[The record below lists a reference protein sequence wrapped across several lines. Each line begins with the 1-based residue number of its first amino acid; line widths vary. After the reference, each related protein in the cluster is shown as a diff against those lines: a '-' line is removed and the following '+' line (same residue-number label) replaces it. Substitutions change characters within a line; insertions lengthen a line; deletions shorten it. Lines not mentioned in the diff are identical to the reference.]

1 MKPCFFKAILLT
13 FLILLIVTI
22 HYSQEKTFKKVFD
35 LTENKKDENYLFW
48 DPASF
53 DIDEEGNIYVA
64 DTKNSRIQKYD
75 ESGKYIATFG
85 QRGEGPGEFI
95 YPYYI
100 RISSNKIFIFDAGNI
115 RISKFSLEGEFIDS
129 YSAAR
134 MFSTAVFDYEGNIYT
149 KVSSPVGLGT
159 ARAQTLEKYNSK
171 GDFEFKL
178 GERVYSPSQAVK
190 TVSYETR
197 EYRGTGTG
205 YVSLFGSNILCAVD
219 NKNNVYIIYPYNSSK
234 IVKYSP
240 QGTELLSFDPKI
252 EKLKVSE
259 EDKLFLLEKFE
270 SFDSINIPKKKPSI
284 MSLDLDD
291 NNNIWIATRDG
302 EDQGEIQFHVLS
314 EEGEYLYKAIIAT
327 KNPRN
332 AKRIR
337 IRKDNIY
344 ILYKSEV
351 EDVRFIKY
359 NIIGNN

>member
-1 MKPCFFKAILLT
+1 MKINICKIVLLIFVILLT
-13 FLILLIVTI
+13 VTI
-22 HYSQEKTFKKVFD
+22 QYSQEKTVKKVFD

-100 RISSNKIFIFDAGNI
+100 RISGDKIFIFDAGNI
-115 RISKFSLEGEFIDS
+115 RISNFSLEGEFIDS
-129 YSAAR
+129 YSAAK

-178 GERVYSPSQAVK
+178 GERVYSPPSQAVK
-190 TVSYETR
+190 TVYKETR
-197 EYRGTGTG
+197 DYRGTGTG

-252 EKLKVSE
+252 ENLKVSE

-270 SFDSINIPKKKPSI
+270 SFDSINIPKTKPSI
-284 MSLDLDD
+284 TFIDLDD
-291 NNNIWIATRDG
+291 NNNIWNATRNR
-302 EDQGEIQFHVLS
+302 ETQGANR
-314 EEGEYLYKAIIAT
+314 GK
-327 KNPRN
+327 PGR
-332 AKRIR
+332 R
-337 IRKDNIY
+337 
-344 ILYKSEV
+344 
-351 EDVRFIKY
+351 
-359 NIIGNN
+359 